1 MKRTL
6 IITLLFALVS
16 MAGWSQTSY
25 FEKFE
30 NMKFVDYVKLQGKQ
44 LTKKNQLNGNTIDVR
59 DVADK
64 VNYVIAIS
72 MQKPVFVKGYP
83 KSKDDCMTTEVIEAH
98 ASLEYLK
105 KEYVQLL
112 REQDKDEF
120 TGIYYKDKGNDEH
133 EYVIYD
139 EEDDELDIVVVLSVL
154 NPDEVSKLIK
164 SLK

>member
-1 MKRTL
+1 MKRTF
-6 IITLLFALVS
+6 IITLFFALVS

-30 NMKFVDYVKLQGKQ
+30 NMKFVEYVKLQGKQ
-44 LTKKNQLNGNTIDVR
+44 LTKKNNFNGNTVDVR

-83 KSKDDCMTTEVIEAH
+83 KSKDDGMTAEVVEAH
-98 ASLEYLK
+98 ASLKYLG

-112 REQDKDEF
+112 CEKHKHDF
-120 TGIYYKDKGNDEH
+120 SGIYYKDKGSDGY

-139 EEDDELDIVVVLSVL
+139 EEEDEIDIVAISSSMK
-154 NPDEVSKLIK
+154 PEEIK
-164 SLK
+164 QLLKEME